1 MTSLVVAGQRYDEQ
15 QLLAFDAAQ
24 AESALSE
31 NARATLQFA
40 HDWLA
45 GGERFTLHTSGST
58 GEPKPIKLTRS
69 QMEASARAT
78 GAALGLHSGQRA
90 LVCLPTRYVA
100 GRMMLVRGF
109 VLGLETVV
117 VEPASDPFAELPP
130 TLQSDWQP
138 DFTAFVPLQMQTL
151 LAAAMSAPAD
161 SCFGDETERAFRY
174 RRLLDGMQAIL
185 LGGGPLDEETQ
196 RQVQQLAAP
205 IYHTYA
211 MTETATHIALRRLNG
226 PRATDAFVPLP
237 GVELALDARGCLAI
251 RGAVTNEAW
260 VQTNDLVELRAD
272 GSFVWLGRADNV
284 INSGGVKVQAEQV
297 EAAVTTLQNSR
308 PDLAWSGRRLAVTGL
323 PDERL
328 GQVVTLVLEGPPLTA
343 AQEGEIAAV
352 LRAHLDRFA
361 TPRRF
366 AYLSQLPLTPTGKID
381 RAGVLNCLNQDASD

>member
-1 MTSLVVAGQRYDEQ
+1 MTSLIVAGHLYDQQ

-24 AESALSE
+24 ADDALSD

-40 HDWLA
+40 RDWLR
-45 GGERFTLHTSGST
+45 GDERFTLHTSGST
-58 GEPKPIKLTRS
+58 GEPKPIDLTRS

-78 GAALGLHSGQRA
+78 GAALGLRNGQRA

-109 VLGLETVV
+109 VLGLEMLV
-117 VEPASDPFAELPP
+117 VEPASDPLADLPEG
-130 TLQSDWQP
+130 WQP
-138 DFTAFVPLQMQTL
+138 DFTALAPLQMQTL
-151 LAAAMSAPAD
+151 LAAALTAPAD

-174 RRLLDGMQAIL
+174 RRLLDGMSAIL
-185 LGGGPLDEETQ
+185 LGGGPVNEEIQ
-196 RQVQQLAAP
+196 RQVQQLATP
-205 IYHTYA
+205 VYHTYA

-226 PRATDAFVPLP
+226 PAATDAFVPLR

-251 RGAVTNEAW
+251 RGAVTNGAW

-297 EAAVTTLQNSR
+297 EAAVAALQSSR
-308 PDLAWSGRRLAVTGL
+308 PDLAWRGRRLAVTGL
-323 PDERL
+323 PNERL
-328 GQVVTLVLEGPPLTA
+328 GQIVTLVIEGLPLSA
-343 AQEGEIAAV
+343 DQEAEIAAA
-352 LRAHLDRFA
+352 LRAELDRFW

-366 AYLSQLPLTPTGKID
+366 AYLPHLPMTPTGKID
-381 RAGVLNCLNQDASD
+381 RAGVLAGVRG